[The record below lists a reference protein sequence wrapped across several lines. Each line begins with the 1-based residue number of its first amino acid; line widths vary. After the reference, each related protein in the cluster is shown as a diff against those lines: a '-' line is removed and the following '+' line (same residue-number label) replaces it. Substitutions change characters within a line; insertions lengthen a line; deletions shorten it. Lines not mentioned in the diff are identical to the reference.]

1 MNDVVLKVEQLSYRY
16 ENQPVLQKI
25 SFDLRRGEMMG
36 LIGPNGSGK
45 STLLKVILGVL
56 PMQTGKV
63 EWFGQSIRDFKDYSN
78 IGYVSQKANSFNTGF
93 PATAEEV
100 VMMGLTAKLGLF
112 HRPRKKEKA
121 LVLQALDAVGMKDYA
136 TKNIG
141 RLSGGQQQRIFI
153 AKAIVGKPEVL
164 ILDEPTVGVDSSSE
178 SQFYELIQKLNNEM
192 QLSMI
197 LVSHDLGGISMK
209 MNTIACLNQR
219 LHFHGNADDFD
230 RVKSEII
237 HGSFGHNALLQK
249 RGTPFS

>member
-1 MNDVVLKVEQLSYRY
+1 MKEIVLKVEQLSYQY
-16 ENQPVLQKI
+16 ENQPVLQNI

-56 PMQTGKV
+56 PMQTGTI
-63 EWFGQSIRDFKDYSN
+63 EWFGQSIGSFKDNSN

-112 HRPRKKEKA
+112 HRPRKKEKE
-121 LVLQALDAVGMKDYA
+121 LVAQALDSVGMIDYA

-153 AKAIVGKPEVL
+153 ARAIVGKPEVL
-164 ILDEPTVGVDSSSE
+164 MLDEPTVGVDSASE
-178 SQFYELIQKLNNEM
+178 SQFFGLIHKLNQEM
-192 QLSMI
+192 ELSMI

-230 RVKSEII
+230 RVKSDII
-237 HGSFGHNALLQK
+237 HGSFDHDGLLQK